1 LSEVRT
7 AADLTQ
13 TSTFHE
19 VKVEESMAVATR
31 TEPTTVSVTVGG
43 SEITLE
49 TGKLAK
55 QADGAVVV
63 RSGDTMVLATAQGR
77 MEAREGAD
85 FFPLTVDVEE
95 RMYAAGKIPGG
106 FFKRE
111 GRPTE
116 RAILTARMIDRPIRP
131 LWPKGFRNEVQVICT
146 VLSADLVTP
155 HDILCINGASAAL
168 MISPL
173 PFIGPVGAVR
183 IGLVGGELVVNP
195 TLPELEE
202 GAALDL
208 IVVGTKEG
216 LTMVEAG
223 ADQVPEDRLL
233 EALEL
238 AHAEIKQL
246 CEAQEELARQVGK
259 AKWLDS
265 SVTEELEGQHGE
277 TVRERIDGEG
287 LRAADAVVEELL
299 TPLGMD
305 STEED
310 VVRQVQQKQSLAA
323 ILERIRLQAVLGP
336 VREQFESDL
345 RALTEAEQD
354 SKELKSAKRHLLFDR
369 IVETVELPFP
379 VGPAVGDGEA
389 ATTKDSLTKSYVK
402 KAAEAIYKELVRR
415 KIAVE
420 KARPDGR
427 GPEEIRPIDCEVEVS
442 ARTHGSA
449 LFTRGQT
456 QIMSLLTLGTAK
468 EGQRID
474 DLSLE
479 TDRRFMH
486 HYNFPPYSV
495 GETGFMRGPK
505 RRDIGHGALAQRALE
520 AVIPGAEDF
529 PYTIR
534 IVSETLESNG
544 SSSMGSVC
552 GSTLALMDAGVPIEA
567 PVSGIAMGL
576 VKEGDD
582 YVILTDIQGAEDH
595 LGDMDFKVAGTRA
608 GITALQM
615 DIKITGV
622 TSEIMRNALEQAKR
636 AREIILDKML
646 EAIPEPRTELS
657 ENAPRI
663 STVKIDQEKIGMVIG
678 KGGET
683 IRALEAD
690 HDVQIDIEEDGTIL
704 IYATEGKNAEAAIAA
719 IEALTKEPEVGD
731 TYTGKVVKTTQFGAF
746 VELKKGTDGLL
757 HVSNV
762 GPGRV
767 GHIEDVIE
775 RGDVLDVLVQ
785 EVDKARGRIGLKL
798 IAKHEN
804 GSLVQPEELIER
816 AKNAPPREREE
827 ERPRGDRDRRG
838 GRGGRGGR
846 DRGRDRD

>member
-1 LSEVRT
+1 MSI
-7 AADLTQ
+7 
-13 TSTFHE
+13 
-19 VKVEESMAVATR
+19 ATER
-31 TEPTTVSVTVGG
+31 LAQVSVQVGNQ
-43 SEITLE
+43 EITFE

-55 QADGAVVV
+55 QADGSVVV
-63 RSGDTMVLATAQGR
+63 RSGETMVLATAVGR
-77 MEAREGAD
+77 PEAREGAD
-85 FFPLTVDVEE
+85 FFPLTIDVEE

-111 GRPTE
+111 GRASE
-116 RAILTARMIDRPIRP
+116 RATLTARMIDRPIRP

-146 VLSADLVTP
+146 VLSADMVTP

-168 MISPL
+168 MLSPL
-173 PFIGPVGAVR
+173 PFFGPVGAVR
-183 IGLVGGELVVNP
+183 IGRIDGEFVVNP
-195 TLPELEE
+195 TLQQNWDETS
-202 GAALDL
+202 LDL
-208 IVVGTKEG
+208 IVVGTKDG

-223 ADQVPEDRLL
+223 ADEVPEDVLL

-238 AHAEIKQL
+238 AHGEIKRL
-246 CEAQEELARQVGK
+246 CDAQEDLRRQAGK
-259 AKWLDS
+259 AKWLDLD
-265 SVTEELEGQHGE
+265 VTAEIESAHGH
-277 TVRERIDGEG
+277 TIWERIQSAG
-287 LRAADAVVEELL
+287 LREAASVVDELL
-299 TPLGMD
+299 VQLAGQISMD

-310 VVRQVQQKQSLAA
+310 IQRQTQVKASLNMLLEKQ
-323 ILERIRLQAVLGP
+323 RLVAVEGP

-345 RALTEAEQD
+345 RALTDAEQD
-354 SKELKSAKRHLLFDR
+354 SKELKSAKRHLLFEH
-369 IVETVELPFP
+369 IVASVQLPFP
-379 VGPAVGDGEA
+379 VGPATVEGEGPA
-389 ATTKDSLTKSYVK
+389 VKDSLTKSYIK
-402 KAAEAIYKELVRR
+402 KAAEAIYKDLVRK
-415 KIAVE
+415 KIAID
-420 KARPDGR
+420 KRRPDGR
-427 GPEEIRPIDCEVEVS
+427 GTEEIRPIECEVGVNPR
-442 ARTHGSA
+442 AHGSG

-456 QIMSLLTLGTAK
+456 QVLSTLTLGTAK

-479 TDRRFMH
+479 TDRRYMH

-520 AVIPGAEDF
+520 AMIPPAEDF

-552 GSTLALMDAGVPIEA
+552 GSTLALMDAGVPIKA

-595 LGDMDFKVAGTRA
+595 LGDMDFKVAGTRD

-622 TSEIMRNALEQAKR
+622 TQEIMRNALEQAGR
-636 AREIILDKML
+636 ARNAILDVML
-646 EAIPEPRTELS
+646 EVIPEPRAELS
-657 ENAPRI
+657 QNAPRI
-663 STVKIDQEKIGMVIG
+663 TSIKIEQDQIGLIIG

-683 IRALEAD
+683 IRGLEGD
-690 HDVQIDIEEDGTIL
+690 YEVQIDIEEDGTLL
-704 IYATEGKNAEAAIAA
+704 IYATDGEKAEAAIQA
-719 IEALTKEPEVGD
+719 IRALTKTPEVGD
-731 TYTGKVVKTTQFGAF
+731 TYTGKVVKTTEFGAF

-767 GHIEDVIE
+767 AHIEDVMA
-775 RGDVLDVLVQ
+775 RGDVVDVIVQ

-798 IAKHEN
+798 VAKHED
-804 GSLVQPEELIER
+804 GKLVQPEELVER
-816 AKNAPPREREE
+816 AKDAPPRPPSE
-827 ERPRGDRDRRG
+827 ERPRREGGDRGRGG
-838 GRGGRGGR
+838 GRGGDRGGR
-846 DRGRDRD
+846 R